1 MPAGRCNDKLDTC
14 ISVRSVVARFTL
26 VAVAANPSFVGPG
39 VESNLT
45 VDTTSQ

>member
-1 MPAGRCNDKLDTC
+1 MPPGRCNDKLGAC
-14 ISVRSVVARFTL
+14 ISVRSVASRFSL
-26 VAVAANPSFVGPG
+26 VAVAANLDFVGLG